1 MSIQLNITKRHH
13 YIPKF
18 LIEGFVGED
27 GKLALF
33 NKKTGRLDKLRKS
46 PKQVFFEWHR
56 NTFRINGKNT
66 DIVEK
71 NYQFGESKFSETY
84 RKITNKQEQIELST
98 YDLFHLVYFISEIH
112 WRVPNQDNEFLD
124 YIKKMTPENSI
135 LKLKDKVTGENI
147 SQELFSKIMNEPLAI
162 ANSKIIRAMES
173 IAGVEKNKLRENWKL
188 YYVSQN
194 NSQLNL
200 LSDNPL
206 IIRHENTSNI
216 LESELIFPLS
226 KGKIIY
232 HTNGKNLKEIS
243 AENRINVDVLTFVQS
258 NKMVCGP
265 NSKYLEDIS
274 EFAKFYD
281 TGNRLRDLKESVFGI
296 FQ

>member
-1 MSIQLNITKRHH
+1 M
-13 YIPKF
+13 
-18 LIEGFVGED
+18 
-27 GKLALF
+27 
-33 NKKTGRLDKLRKS
+33 
-46 PKQVFFEWHR
+46 WHR
-56 NTFRINGKNT
+56 NTFNINGKNT
-66 DIVEK
+66 NIVEK

-84 RKITNKQEQIELST
+84 RKITEKQEQIELSV
-98 YDLFHLVYFISEIH
+98 YDLFHLIYFISEIH
-112 WRVPNQDNEFLD
+112 WRLPNQDNEFLD

-135 LKLKDKVTGENI
+135 LKMKNKVTGENT
-147 SQELFSKIMNEPLAI
+147 SQELFSKIMYEPLAI
-162 ANSKIIRAMES
+162 AMSKIIRAMENF
-173 IAGVEKNKLRENWKL
+173 AGVEKNKLIENWKL

-232 HTNGKNLKEIS
+232 HSKGKNLKEIS
-243 AENRINVDVLTFVQS
+243 ADNRINIDVLTFIQS

-274 EFAKFYD
+274 KFSKFYNTD
-281 TGNRLRDLKESVFGI
+281 NRIRDLKERVFGI